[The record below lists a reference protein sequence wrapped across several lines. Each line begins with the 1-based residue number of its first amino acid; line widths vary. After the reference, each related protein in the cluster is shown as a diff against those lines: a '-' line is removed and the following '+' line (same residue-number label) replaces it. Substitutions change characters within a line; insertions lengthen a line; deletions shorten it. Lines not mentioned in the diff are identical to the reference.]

1 MYMTE
6 EINIYIDQ
14 KANREKKKWSD
25 YRETKQEIRV
35 IYKHK
40 KMVNT
45 EYFQFL

>member
-1 MYMTE
+1 MTE

-14 KANREKKKWSD
+14 KANREKKWSE

-40 KMVNT
+40 KMVNI

>member
-1 MYMTE
+1 MTE

-14 KANREKKKWSD
+14 KANREKKWSE
-25 YRETKQEIRV
+25 YRETKQEIWV

-40 KMVNT
+40 KTVNI